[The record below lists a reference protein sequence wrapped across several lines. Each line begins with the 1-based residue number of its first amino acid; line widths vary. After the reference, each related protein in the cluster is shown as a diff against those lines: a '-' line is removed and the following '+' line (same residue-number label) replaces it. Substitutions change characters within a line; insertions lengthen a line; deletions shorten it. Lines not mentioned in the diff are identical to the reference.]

1 MFSVKVNAACFS
13 SIALSVKFTF
23 VTHRLKLWHCILFI
37 ENLIANDKEKIMFKV
52 TENTGVAAEKLYGNT
67 LKGNPPSLY

>member
-1 MFSVKVNAACFS
+1 MALYFVYCCHGDIHFTKNCTLANFNSWSVS
-13 SIALSVKFTF
+13 S
-23 VTHRLKLWHCILFI
+23 

-67 LKGNPPSLY
+67 LKGIPPSLY